1 MMQQLKNFAENNPR
15 LVTVRQS
22 TRYPDLQVVKYHRR
36 VFYDA
41 LWTPELQEMRGL
53 VVDQDWRPVVRPFTK
68 VFNRGEGGTDLPLDH
83 DVIAIRKINGFMAGY
98 TRDPVHGN
106 IVSTTGSLDSEFSDL
121 ARQHLS
127 WLDQRSVPEGLTLLW
142 EIVDPS
148 DPHIVPEQAGAWLIG
163 ARWVQSGFSVS
174 EVELDAMAD
183 SFGAQALRPETIRGQ
198 FRDILRAVKCCR
210 HEGFMVYSQTG
221 EGCLKLKSPY
231 YLVNKLVARK
241 RADRITPQWLASCR
255 ETIAEEFYPLLDHL
269 QANLDQFVALDEQAR
284 LAYLREYFGGE
295 LDRPVL

>member
-1 MMQQLKNFAENNPR
+1 MIEQLKSFAEENPR
-15 LVTVRQS
+15 LVTVRAS

-68 VFNRGEGGTDLPLDH
+68 VFNRGENGTDLPPDH
-83 DVIAIRKINGFMAGY
+83 PVIATRKINGFMAAY
-98 TRDPVHGN
+98 TRDPIHGN
-106 IVSTTGSLDSEFSDL
+106 IVSTTGSLDSDFADL

-127 WLDQRSVPEGLTLLW
+127 WLDEQEVPVGLTLLW

-163 ARWVQSGFSVS
+163 GRWVETGFTVS
-174 EVELDAMAD
+174 EAELDGMAD
-183 SFGAQALRPETIRGQ
+183 EFGARALRPETIRGE
-198 FRDILRAVKCCR
+198 FRDILRAAKCCR
-210 HEGFMVYSQTG
+210 HEGYMVYSQTG

-231 YLVNKLVARK
+231 YLVKKLLARK
-241 RADRITPQWLASCR
+241 RADRITPAWLRSCR
-255 ETIAEEFYPLLDHL
+255 ETVDEEYYPLLDHL
-269 QANLDQFVALDEQAR
+269 QANLERFTALDEQAR
-284 LAYLREYFGGE
+284 LVYLREYFRGQ
-295 LDRPVL
+295 L